1 MVTAIGG
8 NHHRIVSQA
17 NVALPL
23 CLIPTGGG
31 RRRPALGRT
40 QANVALP
47 LCLTPTGSG
56 RLRPAL
62 GRSGA
67 GISAPENELQNREIG
82 AFLDLVTERGR
93 KLQ

>member
-1 MVTAIGG
+1 MVTAIDG

-31 RRRPALGRT
+31 RRRPALGR
-40 QANVALP
+40 
-47 LCLTPTGSG
+47 
-56 RLRPAL
+56 
-62 GRSGA
+62 SGA

-82 AFLDLVTERGR
+82 ALLDLVAERGL

>member
-17 NVALPL
+17 NVAL
-23 CLIPTGGG
+23 
-31 RRRPALGRT
+31 
-40 QANVALP
+40 Q

-82 AFLDLVTERGR
+82 AFLDLLTERGR

>member
-1 MVTAIGG
+1 MVTAIDG

-31 RRRPALGRT
+31 RL
-40 QANVALP
+40 
-47 LCLTPTGSG
+47 
-56 RLRPAL
+56 RLAL

-67 GISAPENELQNREIG
+67 GINAPENELQNREIG
-82 AFLDLVTERGR
+82 AFFDLVTERGR